1 MLKRVLETLDGLD
14 EPIKALY
21 KPHNG
26 KFVLDVDDAAELK
39 TSLQKAREEADS
51 LKAKL
56 RGLDIDNDEYKK
68 LKEELQKREAEE
80 AKKRG
85 DYDALEA
92 QLKENHA
99 KELKAMK
106 DELKALRQARE
117 SAFMEAEITSAIASA
132 KGIPGLLGPIIQK
145 HVKAEE
151 KDGKLQLVVLGQDG
165 KARFK
170 DGQGAPFTLADLVSE
185 LKADETFGR
194 AFEGTGATGGGTH
207 PGGASANTSGARARY
222 DALMA
227 KQTLTQAERF
237 EVVNLAGQLRQ
248 PDAPKTNTTP

>member
-14 EPIKALY
+14 ESIKALY

-26 KFVLDVDDAAELK
+26 KFVLEVDDAAELK
-39 TSLQKAREEADS
+39 ASLQKAREEGDA
-51 LKAKL
+51 LKARLKSL
-56 RGLDIDNDEYKK
+56 NIDNDEYNK

-99 KELKAMK
+99 KEIKAMK
-106 DELKALRQARE
+106 DELKAMRQARE
-117 SAFMEAEITSAIASA
+117 SAFLEAEITSAIASA
-132 KGIPGLLGPIIQK
+132 KGIPDLLGPIIQK
-145 HVKAEE
+145 HVKTEE

-170 DGQGAPFTLADLVSE
+170 DGQGAPFTLGDLVSE
-185 LKADETFGR
+185 LKANETFGR
-194 AFEGTGATGGGTH
+194 AFEGSGATGGGTH
-207 PGGASANTSGARARY
+207 PGGANVNTSGARARY
-222 DALMA
+222 DALKA
-227 KQTLTQAERF
+227 KETLTQPESLELLKLGNQIQAE
-237 EVVNLAGQLRQ
+237 Q
-248 PDAPKTNTTP
+248 PKT